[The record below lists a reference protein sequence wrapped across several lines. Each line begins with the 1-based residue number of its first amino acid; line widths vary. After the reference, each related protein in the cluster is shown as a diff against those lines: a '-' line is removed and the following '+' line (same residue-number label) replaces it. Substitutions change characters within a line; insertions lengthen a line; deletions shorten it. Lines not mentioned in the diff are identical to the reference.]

1 MIMKK
6 ILVGFTLFLFTLS
19 AQAALRSYD
28 LVYTSA
34 TTAATATASITID
47 DTIFANVAASNNQS
61 AALHGITAF
70 SITVSGAIS
79 GNGTFTLADF
89 TTFVFTQTGPYD
101 LSTDLFA
108 QAVHLDF
115 NMFTAAA
122 PAPHGVAPNVIGTNF
137 TAGGEDLILRS
148 FRPATAA
155 AIPSLPLWALTL
167 MGLLLLSL
175 VRKRITQ

>member
-19 AQAALRSYD
+19 AQAALHSYD
-28 LVYTSA
+28 LVYTSN

-47 DTIFANVAASNNQS
+47 DTIFANVAAGFNVQS

-70 SITVSGAIS
+70 SITVSGATS

-89 TTFVFTQTGPYD
+89 ATFVFQQTGPYD

-108 QAVHLDF
+108 QAVHIDF
-115 NMFTAAA
+115 NMFIGSAAA
-122 PAPHGVAPNVIGTNF
+122 PQGSAPNLIVTNGG
-137 TAGGEDLILRS
+137 GGEALVLRS
-148 FRPATAA
+148 FRPAAAA
-155 AIPSLPLWALTL
+155 AIPSLPLCALML
-167 MGLLLLSL
+167 LSALLLSV
-175 VRKRITQ
+175 VRKRIV

>member
-1 MIMKK
+1 MKK

-47 DTIFANVAASNNQS
+47 DTIFANVAAGFNNQS

-115 NMFTAAA
+115 NMFTAV
-122 PAPHGVAPNVIGTNF
+122 PLAPHGIGPNVILTNF
-137 TAGGEDLILRS
+137 GGAGEDLILRS